1 MQHFWS
7 LDKVL
12 LHNTWLTIGSFDG
25 VHLGHQ
31 KIIRG
36 MTAGAHQAGAPA
48 VVLTF
53 HPRPAVVIRGIS
65 GAVNLTMPDE
75 RALVLEGL
83 GVDYLITYPFNKQ
96 VAATSA
102 VDFIQDL
109 VNHLHIRQLWVGY
122 DFAMGR
128 NREGDITKLR
138 QLGETFG
145 YLLQVVPEEMLD
157 GEVISSS
164 RIRQLLALGE
174 VSQVIPLM
182 GRPYQVQGT
191 IVPGDQRGRMIGIPT
206 ANLQVAKE
214 KIVPAS
220 GVYVCWAR
228 HGDRRYAAAVNIG
241 IRPTFDG
248 SGSDQHV
255 EAHLL
260 DFQGDLY
267 GQVLT
272 LEFIERLRGEL
283 RFPDVRTLIDQIH
296 QDIDQTRQILARLPK
311 EEDTH

>member
-31 KIIRG
+31 KIIREI
-36 MTAGAHQAGAPA
+36 TAGAHQAGAPA

-75 RALVLEGL
+75 RAAVLESL
-83 GVDYLITYPFNKQ
+83 EVDYLITYPFNKQ

-102 VDFIQDL
+102 RDFMQDL
-109 VNHLHIRQLWVGY
+109 VNHLHIQQLWVGY
-122 DFAMGR
+122 DFALGR
-128 NREGDITKLR
+128 NREGDIDKLR
-138 QLGETFG
+138 QLGETFD
-145 YLLQVVPEEMLD
+145 YQLHVVTEVTIN

-164 RIRQLLALGE
+164 RIRQLLALGDVE
-174 VSQVIPLM
+174 QVIPMM
-182 GRPYQVQGT
+182 GRPYQVTGT

-206 ANLQVAKE
+206 ANLQVAWE

-228 HGDRRYAAAVNIG
+228 LGERRYAAAVNIG

-260 DFQGDLY
+260 DFQADLY

-272 LEFIERLRGEL
+272 LEFIERLRGEV
-283 RFPDVRTLIDQIH
+283 RFPDVQTLIDQIH
-296 QDIDQTRQILARLPK
+296 QDIDRTRQILTKPPK
-311 EEDTH
+311 